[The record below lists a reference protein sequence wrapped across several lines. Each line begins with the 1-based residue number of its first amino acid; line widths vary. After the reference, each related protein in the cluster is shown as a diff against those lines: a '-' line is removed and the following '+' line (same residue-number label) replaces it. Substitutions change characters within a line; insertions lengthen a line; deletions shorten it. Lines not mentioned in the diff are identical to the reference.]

1 MAQARVPEEG
11 VSHHDPVMSPDR
23 QGTQRPGCLLLIDT
37 QRGLDDPSYGHRSTP
52 GCERNIARL
61 LVAWRGA
68 GRPVVHVRHLSVRAS
83 SPLRLGGPGVA
94 FKPEAEPGAGEVVY
108 DKSTNSAF
116 IGTSLAEDLR
126 ALGIDTL
133 VVAGLTTDH
142 CVSSTA
148 RMAADLGFTVI
159 VVSDACATHERLGHD
174 GRMVAAED
182 MHRAALASLSGEF
195 AAVLDTE
202 AVLSLLPSA

>member
-1 MAQARVPEEG
+1 
-11 VSHHDPVMSPDR
+11 
-23 QGTQRPGCLLLIDT
+23 
-37 QRGLDDPSYGHRSTP
+37 
-52 GCERNIARL
+52 
-61 LVAWRGA
+61 
-68 GRPVVHVRHLSVRAS
+68 
-83 SPLRLGGPGVA
+83 
-94 FKPEAEPGAGEVVY
+94 VY